1 MIQKYMDELVDLLKN
16 RNCLLNLITLN
27 PIEEFDQKSPDRS
40 KMMEFVNYMNKNNV
54 NTTIR
59 RKQGIDIEGACGQ
72 LRINNMTK
80 RGVK

>member
-1 MIQKYMDELVDLLKN
+1 M
-16 RNCLLNLITLN
+16 T
-27 PIEEFDQKSPDRS
+27 EF
-40 KMMEFVNYMNKNNV
+40 MEYMNKNNV

-59 RKQGIDIEGACGQ
+59 RKQGIDIDGACGQ

>member
-1 MIQKYMDELVDLLKN
+1 
-16 RNCLLNLITLN
+16 
-27 PIEEFDQKSPDRS
+27 
-40 KMMEFVNYMNKNNV
+40 MNKNNV

-80 RGVK
+80 RGVKWNMLQAQISDW